1 MGEGLTYGVDK
12 VVEGAVGEERLGQLS
27 EEHLQGPRGHV
38 DVLPLDVVKLHLFVC
53 IDQSAAGKALD
64 GGIRLVSLT
73 EALSLIGALCQKGAC
88 PDSFR

>member
-1 MGEGLTYGVDK
+1 
-12 VVEGAVGEERLGQLS
+12 
-27 EEHLQGPRGHV
+27 V